1 MQHNK
6 QYENHS
12 LKLKSKAILSVLE
25 LINKQF
31 WMSKFAPIFVFGFSL
46 VFVIIFGFTML
57 AVGNEL
63 SFKQALPGGMAIMTM
78 SAGVIIAPLQI
89 SEFKKSVLLKR
100 IGATP
105 ISAMDFIMTII
116 GFYFILMIVQI
127 LWMLMWTYLIYGWF
141 NTAKYGITG
150 GIDQPLKNIIFNTHD
165 IKIPINGSIVNDP
178 AINFGQWFI
187 TEIFA
192 ILLALSIG
200 LIIVA
205 VSGSSTNILTVS
217 LPIFLIS
224 MILSGQLFSIA
235 AISRYSFL
243 VDISYISPVR
253 YSTGLIN
260 TAWSGYNI
268 FDMST
273 AVSQWTPGAPPGS
286 DPDKVVKV
294 VYHIYDLWLD
304 WFITSF
310 LIIGLNIIT
319 IKNFSWNAR

>member
-1 MQHNK
+1 MQQNK
-6 QYENHS
+6 QHENHS
-12 LKLKSKAILSVLE
+12 FKLKSKAILSVLE

-31 WMSKFAPIFVFGFSL
+31 WMSKFAPVFIFGFSL

-116 GFYFILMIVQI
+116 GFYFILMIIQI
-127 LWMLMWTYLIYGWF
+127 LWMLMWTYLVFGWF
-141 NTAKYGITG
+141 NTAKYGIAG
-150 GIDQPLKNIIFNTHD
+150 GIDQPLKDIIFNTQD
-165 IKIPINGSIVNDP
+165 IGIPINGSTVNDP
-178 AINFGQWFI
+178 AINFGQWFF

-205 VSGSSTNILTVS
+205 LTGSSTNILTVS

-260 TAWSGYNI
+260 TAWSGHSI
-268 FDMST
+268 FDMSK
-273 AVSQWTPGAPPGS
+273 AVSQWTPGGVPGS
-286 DPDKVVKV
+286 DSSKA
-294 VYHIYDLWLD
+294 VYQIYDLWLD
-304 WFITSF
+304 WFVTSF